1 MGQGETMSLNQK
13 MSLNEMA
20 QINLNEQGFEKNG
33 CFDASRYYVYVR
45 GEGGNNKF
53 PHFHIKHLGEG
64 WDIRMNIPDGTLHS
78 IKDKSS
84 RRQNPEDFIDIEKI
98 SILWAKSP
106 NVFEPDKTNG
116 RVAEIEWYRNNG

>member
-53 PHFHIKHLGEG
+53 PHFHIKHKSEG

-84 RRQNPEDFIDIEKI
+84 RRQNPEDFIDIENISIKWVAMKNTSNPSLTNGELA
-98 SILWAKSP
+98 SILWDAM
-106 NVFEPDKTNG
+106 N
-116 RVAEIEWYRNNG
+116 